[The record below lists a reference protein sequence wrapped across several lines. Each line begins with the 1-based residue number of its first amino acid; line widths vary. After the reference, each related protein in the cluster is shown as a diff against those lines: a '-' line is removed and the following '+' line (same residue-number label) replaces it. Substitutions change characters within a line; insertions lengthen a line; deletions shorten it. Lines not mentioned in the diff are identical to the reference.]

1 MLTHVL
7 LLQVGNWSLESQYW
21 GVYEGLTEATMPR
34 PGYNVTTAAGASDLA
49 GSMAAAF
56 AASALVFKESDPAFA
71 AELTTAAT
79 EMYTQ
84 VSMQDL
90 SVTIMAVV
98 VLVTSFLGASS
109 MCSTTPDQL
118 VSNIDDHGNVH
129 AFKLM
134 MS

>member
-90 SVTIMAVV
+90 SVMIMAVV
-98 VLVTSFLGASS
+98 VLVTTFLGASS

-118 VSNIDDHGNVH
+118 VSNINDHGNVH
-129 AFKLM
+129 PFKLM